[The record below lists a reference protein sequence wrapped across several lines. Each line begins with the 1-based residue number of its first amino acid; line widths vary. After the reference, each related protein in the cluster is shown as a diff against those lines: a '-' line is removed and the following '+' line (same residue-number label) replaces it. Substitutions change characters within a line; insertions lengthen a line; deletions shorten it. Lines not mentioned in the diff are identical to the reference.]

1 MSLWESCYAL
11 PQAHDRLQL
20 FSEFVALLELSAVFE
35 QVLNHGLGTVL
46 IVFRM
51 RETIW

>member
-1 MSLWESCYAL
+1 MRTARSNGKT
-11 PQAHDRLQL
+11 QATGLLYLILACRAGFWPAFCLQPD
-20 FSEFVALLELSAVFE
+20 
-35 QVLNHGLGTVL
+35 QGLGTVL